1 VKQSGQPISRRL
13 YLNSWENIMSATHTK
28 EKAYNAITFFLEN
41 TTMCNKKK
49 LFKLLWLLDSE
60 HFRQIGR
67 SVTGYEYAAWPMGPV
82 PVELHNAIEN
92 QESDLTESFDI
103 NRQTDKRNRTTITLV
118 NKREFDKRYFSR
130 NELDLLQ
137 RLAYNFDVMTG
148 DEMEAFTHR
157 EGTPWYKVWVT
168 EGRQQAEIPYEYALD
183 NLPEDE
189 KESILAIAEERRA
202 FLTNYK

>member
-1 VKQSGQPISRRL
+1 M
-13 YLNSWENIMSATHTK
+13 NATHKK

-60 HFRQIGR
+60 HFQQIGR
-67 SVTGYEYAAWPMGPV
+67 SVTSYEYAAWPMGPV
-82 PVELHNAIEN
+82 PVELHTAIEG
-92 QESDLTESFDI
+92 QAPELTESFDI

-118 NKREFDKRYFSR
+118 SKREFDGKYFSR
-130 NELDLLQ
+130 NELELLKS
-137 RLAYNFDVMTG
+137 LAYRFDMMTG

-168 EGRQQAEIPYEYALD
+168 EGKQQAAIPFEYALD
-183 NLPEDE
+183 HLPEDE
-189 KESILAIAEERRA
+189 REAVLVIAEESRA
-202 FLTNYK
+202 FLTHYK